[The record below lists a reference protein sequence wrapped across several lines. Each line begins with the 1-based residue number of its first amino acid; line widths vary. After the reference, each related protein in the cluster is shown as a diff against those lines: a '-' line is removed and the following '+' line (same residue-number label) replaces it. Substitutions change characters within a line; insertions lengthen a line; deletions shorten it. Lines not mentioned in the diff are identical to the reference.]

1 MNYIQFN
8 QSSKN
13 ASTIGIGCMRIADM
27 STKEADTFFRTGLDA
42 GINFIDEA
50 DIYGGGKSEEVLGSV
65 LQADPTLRE
74 KLFIQSKCGICDGY
88 FDFSKEHI
96 LESVDGI
103 LTRIKTDHLDSLLL
117 HRPDVLMDVH
127 EVSEAFDLLY
137 KQGKVLSF
145 GVSNMSSGH
154 ISYLQKNLNY
164 KLVVNQLQVSCAHTT
179 IIDSLLHE
187 DMLDES
193 SIKHDS
199 NILPYMQANNIGLQ
213 VWSPLQKGY
222 FEGVFLNDEN
232 YKKLNDLLEEIA
244 NEYNVTADTIAYAWL
259 LRIPCQT
266 QVIVGTTKPE
276 RLVAASK
283 ATNITLTRKQWYN
296 IYTSSGKILP

>member
-1 MNYIQFN
+1 MKYVQLNE
-8 QSSKN
+8 SSKKV
-13 ASTIGIGCMRIADM
+13 STIGIGCMRIANM
-27 STKEADTFFRTGLDA
+27 STQQADTFFRTGLDA

-65 LQADPTLRE
+65 LQSDPQLRDQ
-74 KLFIQSKCGICDGY
+74 LFIQSKCGICEGY

-96 LESVDGI
+96 LNSVDGI
-103 LTRIKTDHLDSLLL
+103 LTRLKTDHLDSLLL
-117 HRPDVLMDVH
+117 HRPDVLMDVN
-127 EVSEAFDLLY
+127 EVSEAFDILY

-154 ISYLQKNLNY
+154 ISYLQKNISQ
-164 KLVVNQLQVSCAHTT
+164 KLTANQLQVSCAHTP
-179 IIDSLLHE
+179 IIDGLLHE

-199 NILPYMQANNIGLQ
+199 NILPYMQTNNIGLQ

-222 FEGVFLNDEN
+222 FEGVFLNDEK
-232 YKKLNDLLEEIA
+232 YKKLNDLLNEIGK
-244 NEYNVTADTIAYAWL
+244 EYNVTADTIAYAWL

-276 RLVAASK
+276 RLVSAAQ
-283 ATNITLTRKQWYN
+283 ATDIILTRQQWYN
-296 IYTSSGKILP
+296 IYTASGKILP

>member
-1 MNYIQFN
+1 MKYVQFN
-8 QSSKN
+8 ESLKKV
-13 ASTIGIGCMRIADM
+13 STIGIGCMRIADM
-27 STKEADTFFRTGLDA
+27 SLQEADTFFHTGLDA
-42 GINFIDEA
+42 GINFVDEA
-50 DIYGGGKSEEVLGSV
+50 DIYGGGKSEEVLGAV
-65 LQADPTLRE
+65 LQADPSLRE

-96 LESVDGI
+96 LNSVDGI
-103 LTRIKTDHLDSLLL
+103 LTRLKTDHLDSLLL
-117 HRPDVLMDVH
+117 HRPDVLMDAN

-154 ISYLQKNLNY
+154 IAYLQKNLTQ
-164 KLVVNQLQVSCAHTT
+164 KLTVNQLQVSCAHTT

-199 NILPYMQANNIGLQ
+199 NILPYMQTNDIGLQ

-222 FEGVFLNDEN
+222 FEGVFLNDTK
-232 YKKLNDLLEEIA
+232 YQKLNDLLSEIGKE
-244 NEYNVTADTIAYAWL
+244 NNVTADTIAYAWL
-259 LRIPCQT
+259 LRIPCHT

-276 RLVAASK
+276 RLIAASK
-283 ATNITLTRKQWYN
+283 ATDITLTRKQWYN
-296 IYTSSGKILP
+296 IYTASGKILP

>member
-1 MNYIQFN
+1 MKYVQLNE
-8 QSSKN
+8 SSKKV
-13 ASTIGIGCMRIADM
+13 STIGIGCMRIANM
-27 STKEADTFFRTGLDA
+27 STQQADTFFRTGLDA

-65 LQADPTLRE
+65 LQSDPQLRDQ
-74 KLFIQSKCGICDGY
+74 LFIQSKCGICEGY

-96 LESVDGI
+96 LNSVDGI
-103 LTRIKTDHLDSLLL
+103 LTRLKTDHLDSLLL
-117 HRPDVLMDVH
+117 HRPDVLMDVN
-127 EVSEAFDLLY
+127 EVSEAFDILY

-154 ISYLQKNLNY
+154 ISYLQKNISQ
-164 KLVVNQLQVSCAHTT
+164 KLTVNQLQVSCVHTP
-179 IIDSLLHE
+179 IIDGLFHE

-199 NILPYMQANNIGLQ
+199 NILPYMQTNNIGLQ

-222 FEGVFLNDEN
+222 FEGVFLKDER
-232 YKKLNDLLEEIA
+232 YKKLNDLLTEIGK
-244 NEYNVTADTIAYAWL
+244 EYNVTADTIAYAWL

-276 RLVAASK
+276 RLVSAAQ
-283 ATNITLTRKQWYN
+283 ATDITLTRKQWYN
-296 IYTSSGKILP
+296 IYTASGKILP

>member
-1 MNYIQFN
+1 MKYIQFE
-8 QSSKN
+8 SLKRV
-13 ASTIGIGCMRIADM
+13 STIGIGCMRIANM
-27 STKEADTFFRTGLDA
+27 STQEADTFFRTGLDA
-42 GINFIDEA
+42 GINFVDEA

-65 LQADPTLRE
+65 LQGNPQLRDQ
-74 KLFIQSKCGICDGY
+74 LFIQSKCGICDGY

-96 LESVDGI
+96 LNSVDGI
-103 LTRIKTDHLDSLLL
+103 LTRLKTDYLDSLLL
-117 HRPDVLMDVH
+117 HRPDVLMDAN
-127 EVSEAFDLLY
+127 EVAEAFDLLY

-154 ISYLQKNLNY
+154 IAYLQKNLSH
-164 KLVVNQLQVSCAHTT
+164 KLTVNQLQVSCAHTP
-179 IIDSLLHE
+179 IIDGLLHE

-199 NILPYMQANNIGLQ
+199 NILPYMQTNNIGLQ

-222 FEGVFLNDEN
+222 FEGVFLNDEK
-232 YKKLNDLLEEIA
+232 YQKLNDLLTEIGK
-244 NEYNVTADTIAYAWL
+244 EYNVTADTIAYAWL

-276 RLVAASK
+276 RLVSASQ
-283 ATNITLTRKQWYN
+283 ATDISLTRKQWYN
-296 IYTSSGKILP
+296 IYTASGKILP

>member
-1 MNYIQFN
+1 MKYVQLNE
-8 QSSKN
+8 SSKKV
-13 ASTIGIGCMRIADM
+13 STIGIGCMRIANM
-27 STKEADTFFRTGLDA
+27 STQQADTFFRTGLDA

-65 LQADPTLRE
+65 LQNDPQLRDQ
-74 KLFIQSKCGICDGY
+74 LFIQSKCGICDGY

-96 LESVDGI
+96 LNSVDGI
-103 LTRIKTDHLDSLLL
+103 LTRLKTDHLDSLLL
-117 HRPDVLMDVH
+117 HRPDVLMDAH
-127 EVSEAFDLLY
+127 EVSEAFDILY

-154 ISYLQKNLNY
+154 ISYLQKNISQ
-164 KLVVNQLQVSCAHTT
+164 KLTVNQLQVSCAHTP
-179 IIDSLLHE
+179 IIDGLLHE

-199 NILPYMQANNIGLQ
+199 NILPYMQTNNIGLQ

-222 FEGVFLNDEN
+222 FEGVFLNDEK
-232 YKKLNDLLEEIA
+232 YKKLNDLLTEIGK
-244 NEYNVTADTIAYAWL
+244 EYNVTYDTIAYAWL

-276 RLVAASK
+276 RLVS
-283 ATNITLTRKQWYN
+283 ATQATDITLTRKQWYN
-296 IYTSSGKILP
+296 IYTTSGKILP